1 MPRVSICIPSY
12 KPRHFEL
19 CLASA
24 IAQTFPD
31 IEIIVSDDCP
41 TDEIE
46 RICEKFP
53 GRVQYSRNPNPG
65 SKNNVIRLM
74 SLAQGDY
81 IKFLL
86 DDDILHPFCV
96 QNLLEALEATKAEN
110 TTLAFSPRDLID
122 ENNNILSN
130 VNVLKISGGIK
141 IIDGAECIQLMTANA
156 KNFIGEFS
164 TVMFRRTDALAAA
177 TGSLLDF
184 GDVTSRGLGDVFAWV
199 NLASKGNVVAH
210 PATLSYFRQHQ
221 GSNSDPAA
229 NPDFIYCITDWEIII
244 NQVKASGHLPAGMYP
259 LAYNSLIR
267 DYRYWL
273 PRFPQLAGDVARFER
288 LLTEVAA

>member
-24 IAQTFPD
+24 IAQTFQD

-41 TDEIE
+41 TDAIKQ
-46 RICEKFP
+46 ICDKFP

-65 SKNNVIRLM
+65 SKNNVVRLIG
-74 SLAQGDY
+74 LAQGEY

-96 QNLLEALEATKAEN
+96 QNLLGALEATRAQN

-122 ENNNILSN
+122 QDNVFLSH
-130 VNVLKISGGIK
+130 VNMLQISGSVRV
-141 IIDGAECIQLMTANA
+141 IDGRECIRVMAANA
-156 KNFIGEFS
+156 RNVIGELT
-164 TVMFRRTDALAAA
+164 TVMFRRADAIF
-177 TGSLLDF
+177 TSGSLLDF
-184 GDVTSRGLGDVFAWV
+184 RDFTSRGLGDVIAWI
-199 NLASKGNVVAH
+199 NLAAKGNVVAH
-210 PATLSYFRQHQ
+210 PVTLSYFRQHQ

-229 NPDFIYCITDWEIII
+229 NPEIIHSI
-244 NQVKASGHLPAGMYP
+244 TEWEVIVDHVTKAGWLSADQFP
-259 LAYNSLIR
+259 LTYSSLLR
-267 DYRYWL
+267 EYRYWA
-273 PRFPQLAGDVARFER
+273 PSFPELQNDILRFEQR
-288 LLTEVAA
+288 LTEIAA